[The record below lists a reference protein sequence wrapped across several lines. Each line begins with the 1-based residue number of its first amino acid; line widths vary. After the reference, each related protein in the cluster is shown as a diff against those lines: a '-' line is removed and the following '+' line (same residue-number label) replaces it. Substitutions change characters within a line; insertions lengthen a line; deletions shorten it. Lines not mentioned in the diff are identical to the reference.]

1 MVHLDSALESI
12 THEITNCN
20 YQGLIVKMLHFTDE
34 KPCSYFSVKG
44 KSGLIPALYLKIF
57 LKLQTSSHSSFL

>member
-12 THEITNCN
+12 THEITNRN

-34 KPCSYFSVKG
+34 KPCSYFSVKA
-44 KSGLIPALYLKIF
+44 KVA
-57 LKLQTSSHSSFL
+57 

>member
-12 THEITNCN
+12 THERTNRN
-20 YQGLIVKMLHFTDE
+20 YQGLIVKMLHFAAV

-57 LKLQTSSHSSFL
+57 LKHSSFL